1 MEYFLT
7 FIEGIASFISP
18 CILPLIPLYISYFA
32 GSNSK
37 KSNLVKNSI
46 AFVMGFSVI
55 FVLIAIAV
63 NSIGILI
70 SPYIKYLK
78 ILFGLLIIILGLS
91 YMELIKFNMFIKFK
105 KFNFQIN
112 ELNFVKSF
120 IFGMLFSISISPCVG
135 TFLASALLL
144 IATKSNIIKGI
155 ILILLYCLGLGVPFI
170 ISSILIDKLKSVFNI
185 IKENYRV
192 IKIISGFILIGMGIY
207 LIFIGSFRF
216 KF

>member
-1 MEYFLT
+1 MEYLLT

-55 FVLIAIAV
+55 FVLMAIAV

-120 IFGMLFSISISPCVG
+120 IFGMFFSISISPCVG

-144 IATKSNIIKGI
+144 IATKSTLIKGI
-155 ILILLYCLGLGVPFI
+155 ILILLYCLGLGIPFI
-170 ISSILIDKLKSVFNI
+170 ISSILIDKLKSVFNV
-185 IKENYRV
+185 IKGNYNF
-192 IKIISGFILIGMGIY
+192 IKIISGLILIGMGIY
-207 LIFIGSFRF
+207 LILF
-216 KF
+216 

>member
-1 MEYFLT
+1 MEYLLT

-18 CILPLIPLYISYFA
+18 CILPLIPVYVSYFA
-32 GSNSK
+32 GSESK
-37 KSNLVKNSI
+37 KSNSIKNSI

-55 FVLIAIAV
+55 FVLMAIAV

-105 KFNFQIN
+105 KSSIQIK

-120 IFGMLFSISISPCVG
+120 IFGMFFSISISPCVG

-144 IATKSNIIKGI
+144 IATKSTLIKGI
-155 ILILLYCLGLGVPFI
+155 ILILLYCLGLGIPFI
-170 ISSILIDKLKSVFNI
+170 ISSILIDKLKSVFNV
-185 IKENYRV
+185 IKGNYNF
-192 IKIISGFILIGMGIY
+192 IKIISGLILIGMGIY
-207 LIFIGSFRF
+207 LILF
-216 KF
+216 